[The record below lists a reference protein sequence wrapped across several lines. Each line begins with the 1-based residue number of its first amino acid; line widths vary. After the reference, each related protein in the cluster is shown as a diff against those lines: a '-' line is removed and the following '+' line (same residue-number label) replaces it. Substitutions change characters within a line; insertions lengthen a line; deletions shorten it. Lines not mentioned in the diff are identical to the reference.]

1 MNSDELDALF
11 EEICK
16 PYSRQEFDL
25 HSESRLIKSWFEI
38 THAHNYDLI
47 DLLDSWADYL
57 DGNGPKP
64 ERKLWV
70 MLRPGNNN
78 DNAACARLHDIAGY
92 YAQFDHGNV
101 PRLPIVV
108 YASRSSATLIDR
120 LDDFFYSRHI
130 TEANHHIKEF
140 FSLIAYLGEP
150 KMSREEFAAAM
161 RSEIDAFIGE
171 CAQYA
176 VELGEHIRK
185 REEEL
190 KNGEKVLKVE
200 VVGQPR
206 NKPKK
211 SPAVQEDSA
220 VLHKRDDN
228 SRVIHE
234 INRRHRASSDSYPKI
249 IRSMMSDPVWG
260 ARMKNLSEASWKRRA
275 LEHKK

>member
-1 MNSDELDALF
+1 MNDDELDALF

-16 PYSRQEFDL
+16 PYSKKEFDL

-47 DLLDSWADYL
+47 DLLGSWTKYL
-57 DGNGPKP
+57 DGNGPRP

-78 DNAACARLHDIAGY
+78 DNAACARLHDIVGY
-92 YAQFDHGNV
+92 YSQFDHGKA

-108 YASRSSATLIDR
+108 FASRSSATLIDR

-130 TEANHHIKEF
+130 TEAYHHIKEF
-140 FSLIAYLGEP
+140 FSLISYSGKP
-150 KMSREEFAAAM
+150 KMSREEFAASL

-190 KNGEKVLKVE
+190 KNGEKVLKVKLVKDE
-200 VVGQPR
+200 
-206 NKPKK
+206 KPKK
-211 SPAVQEDSA
+211 PANGRGRHTKFMDDQRKIFLEYLQTHPVTRSYSKIVRARECWR
-220 VLHKRDDN
+220 LHQ
-228 SRVIHE
+228 
-234 INRRHRASSDSYPKI
+234 SDWDKAAKSGDGYKNHKI
-249 IRSMMSDPVWG
+249 LAQSV
-260 ARMKNLSEASWKRRA
+260 
-275 LEHKK
+275 